1 MIRIVRGNRFR
12 LLIPLELTTT
22 EGGVSKTEKYT
33 PTEQCRVCV
42 RKASASYDVPHSVQ
56 DTNVLVVDIAADL
69 LGNGTYAV
77 EVTDEGVRSMRLG
90 QFAIVE
96 TTEEADIKQPTD
108 FELQTAMLAHRC
120 FSFGG
125 ITENDVRR
133 IVDEH
138 LGIPK
143 DANGEILLTK
153 EQI

>member
-1 MIRIVRGNRFR
+1 MIKIVRGNKFR

-22 EGGVSKTEKYT
+22 EGGASKTEKYT
-33 PTEQCRVCV
+33 PTEACQVCV
-42 RKASASYDVPHSVQ
+42 RKAAASYDVPHSVQ

-77 EVTDEGVRSMRLG
+77 EVTDTGVRSMRLA

-108 FELQTAMLAHRC
+108 FELQTAMLDAQV
-120 FSFGG
+120 FFGG
-125 ITENDVRR
+125 ITENDVKR

-138 LGIPK
+138 LGIPQNAK
-143 DANGEILLTK
+143 ILITN
-153 EQI
+153 ERN

>member
-108 FELQTAMLAHRC
+108 FELQTAMLDAQV
-120 FSFGG
+120 FFGG
-125 ITENDVRR
+125 ITENDVKR

-143 DANGEILLTK
+143 DANGKILITK
-153 EQI
+153 EHS

>member
-33 PTEQCRVCV
+33 PTETCRVRV

-77 EVTDEGVRSMRLG
+77 EVMDEGVRSMRLG

-108 FELQTAMLAHRC
+108 FLLQTAMLDAQV
-120 FSFGG
+120 FFGG
-125 ITENDVRR
+125 ITENDVKR

-138 LGIPK
+138 LGIPT

-153 EQI
+153 EKI

>member
-22 EGGVSKTEKYT
+22 DGGVSKTEKYT

-56 DTNVLVVDIAADL
+56 DTNVLVVDIAAGL

-77 EVTDEGVRSMRLG
+77 EVPDKDVRSMRLA

-108 FELQTAMLAHRC
+108 FELQTAVGNIKTELDAIAVKVDSLLAQRGTWHTATERHEE
-120 FSFGG
+120 SG
-125 ITENDVRR
+125 I
-133 IVDEH
+133 
-138 LGIPK
+138 
-143 DANGEILLTK
+143 
-153 EQI
+153 

>member
-1 MIRIVRGNRFR
+1 MIRIVRGNKFR

-22 EGGVSKTEKYT
+22 EGGVSRTEKYT
-33 PTEQCRVCV
+33 PTEHCRVCV
-42 RKASASYDVPHSVQ
+42 RKASAAYDVPHSVQ

-108 FELQTAMLAHRC
+108 FELQTAMLDAQV
-120 FSFGG
+120 FFGG

>member
-42 RKASASYDVPHSVQ
+42 RKATASYDVPYSVQ

-69 LGNGTYAV
+69 LGNG
-77 EVTDEGVRSMRLG
+77 TDEGVRSMRLG

-96 TTEEADIKQPTD
+96 TTEEADIRQPTD
-108 FELQTAMLAHRC
+108 FEVQTAMLDAQV
-120 FSFGG
+120 FFGG
-125 ITENDVRR
+125 ITENDVKR

>member
-1 MIRIVRGNRFR
+1 M
-12 LLIPLELTTT
+12 P
-22 EGGVSKTEKYT
+22 
-33 PTEQCRVCV
+33 RVCPQGT
-42 RKASASYDVPHSVQ
+42 ASYDVPYSVQ

-77 EVTDEGVRSMRLG
+77 EVTDEGVRSMRLA

-108 FELQTAMLAHRC
+108 FELQTAMLDAQV
-120 FSFGG
+120 FFGG
-125 ITENDVRR
+125 FTENDVKR

-153 EQI
+153 EQK

>member
-22 EGGVSKTEKYT
+22 EGGVSETEKYT

-77 EVTDEGVRSMRLG
+77 EVTDKDVRSMRLA

-96 TTEEADIKQPTD
+96 TTD
-108 FELQTAMLAHRC
+108 FELQTAALDAQV
-120 FSFGG
+120 FFGG
-125 ITENDVRR
+125 ITENDVKR
-133 IVDEH
+133 IIDEH

-153 EQI
+153 E

>member
-33 PTEQCRVCV
+33 PTEHCRVCV

-77 EVTDEGVRSMRLG
+77 EVTD
-90 QFAIVE
+90 
-96 TTEEADIKQPTD
+96 
-108 FELQTAMLAHRC
+108 
-120 FSFGG
+120 
-125 ITENDVRR
+125 
-133 IVDEH
+133 
-138 LGIPK
+138 
-143 DANGEILLTK
+143 
-153 EQI
+153 

>member
-42 RKASASYDVPHSVQ
+42 RKASASYDVSHSVQ

-77 EVTDEGVRSMRLG
+77 EVTDEGVRSMRLA

-108 FELQTAMLAHRC
+108 FELQTAVLDAQV
-120 FSFGG
+120 FFGG
-125 ITENDVRR
+125 ITENDVKR

-143 DANGEILLTK
+143 DANGKILITK
-153 EQI
+153 EHS

>member
-77 EVTDEGVRSMRLG
+77 EVTDEGVRSMRLA

-108 FELQTAMLAHRC
+108 FELQTAVLDAQV
-120 FSFGG
+120 FFGG
-125 ITENDVRR
+125 ITENDVKR

-143 DANGEILLTK
+143 DANGKILITK
-153 EQI
+153 EHS

>member
-69 LGNGTYAV
+69 LGNGTYA
-77 EVTDEGVRSMRLG
+77 LG
-90 QFAIVE
+90 G
-96 TTEEADIKQPTD
+96 D
-108 FELQTAMLAHRC
+108 
-120 FSFGG
+120 
-125 ITENDVRR
+125 
-133 IVDEH
+133 
-138 LGIPK
+138 
-143 DANGEILLTK
+143 
-153 EQI
+153 

>member
-33 PTEQCRVCV
+33 PTERCRVCV

-77 EVTDEGVRSMRLG
+77 EVTDTDVRSMRLA

-108 FELQTAMLAHRC
+108 FELQTAALDAQV
-120 FSFGG
+120 FFGG
-125 ITENDVRR
+125 ITENDVKR

-143 DANGEILLTK
+143 DANGEILITK
-153 EQI
+153 EHS

>member
-42 RKASASYDVPHSVQ
+42 RKATASYDVPYSVQ

-96 TTEEADIKQPTD
+96 TTEEADIRQPTD
-108 FELQTAMLAHRC
+108 FELQTAMLDAQV
-120 FSFGG
+120 FFGG
-125 ITENDVRR
+125 ITENDVKR

-153 EQI
+153 EQK

>member
-42 RKASASYDVPHSVQ
+42 RKATASYDVPHSVQ

-77 EVTDEGVRSMRLG
+77 EVTDKDVRSMRLA

-96 TTEEADIKQPTD
+96 TTEEADIKPPTD
-108 FELQTAMLAHRC
+108 FELQTATLDAQV
-120 FSFGG
+120 FFGG
-125 ITENDVRR
+125 ITENDVKR

-143 DANGEILLTK
+143 DANGKILLTT
-153 EQI
+153 EHI